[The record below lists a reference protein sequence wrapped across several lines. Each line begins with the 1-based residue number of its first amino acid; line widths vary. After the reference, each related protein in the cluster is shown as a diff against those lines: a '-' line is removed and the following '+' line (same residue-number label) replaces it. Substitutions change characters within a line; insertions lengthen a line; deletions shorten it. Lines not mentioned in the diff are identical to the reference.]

1 MRLYFI
7 ATFVAISLL
16 FHQNCLYANSGK
28 TDTKGV
34 GQDQNTGEYQYR
46 RGNDDTLSNTN
57 TSSSSSTSLSKT
69 NSSSSNRSSS
79 GNYSSTNNT
88 TSGNNKSSSSDF
100 LSNSNEKQSSQ
111 KSSSSTGSLSSKK
124 GGSVSGYINI
134 PNLAGSEVV
143 SNIPEKND
151 GIGKSVKVVEVIDGD
166 SFTCILDKKEV
177 AIRLYGIDAPE
188 NGQTFSVKSKDY
200 LKLILD
206 RKNVQIKIVENDGYG
221 KSVALVYADKIN
233 VNETLVKNGAA
244 WVCPQYCKLIF
255 CKEWNNYQQIA
266 KALKMS
272 LWEERD
278 PVPPWEYR

>member
-7 ATFVAISLL
+7 AIFVAISLL
-16 FHQNCLYANSGK
+16 FHQNCLYANAGK
-28 TDTKGV
+28 TDTKG
-34 GQDQNTGEYQYR
+34 GSQDQNTGEDHFR

-57 TSSSSSTSLSKT
+57 TSSNSNTSLSRT
-69 NSSSSNRSSS
+69 NSSSSNTSSS
-79 GNYSSTNNT
+79 SNYFSTNNT
-88 TSGNNKSSSSDF
+88 TSGNSRSSTSDSLSS
-100 LSNSNEKQSSQ
+100 NNERQSSQ
-111 KSSSSTGSLSSKK
+111 KKSSGTGSLSSKK
-124 GGSVSGYINI
+124 SGPVSGYINI

-143 SNIPEKND
+143 SNIPEKNE
-151 GIGKSVKVVEVIDGD
+151 GIGKSVKVVEVTDGD

-200 LKLILD
+200 LKQILD
-206 RKNVQIKIVENDGYG
+206 RKNVQIKIVENDRYG
-221 KSVALVYADKIN
+221 KSVALVYADKVN
-233 VNETLVKNGAA
+233 VNETLVKNGVA

-272 LWEERD
+272 LWEERE

>member
-1 MRLYFI
+1 MYFI

-16 FHQNCLYANSGK
+16 FHQNCLYANAGK
-28 TDTKGV
+28 TDTNG
-34 GQDQNTGEYQYR
+34 GSQDQNTGEYQYR
-46 RGNDDTLSNTN
+46 GENGDTLSNTN
-57 TSSSSSTSLSKT
+57 TSSSSNTSLSKT
-69 NSSSSNRSSS
+69 NSSSSNTSSS
-79 GNYSSTNNT
+79 SNYFSTNNA
-88 TSGNNKSSSSDF
+88 TSRNSRSSTSDSLSSNN
-100 LSNSNEKQSSQ
+100 ERQSSQ
-111 KSSSSTGSLSSKK
+111 KKSSGSGSLSSKK
-124 GGSVSGYINI
+124 SGGPVSGYINI

-151 GIGKSVKVVEVIDGD
+151 GIGKSVKVVEVTDGD

-200 LKLILD
+200 LKQILD
-206 RKNVQIKIVENDGYG
+206 RKNVQIKIVENDRYG
-221 KSVALVYADKIN
+221 KSVALVYADKVN

-244 WVCPQYCKLIF
+244 WVYPQYCKLIF

-272 LWEERD
+272 LWEERE